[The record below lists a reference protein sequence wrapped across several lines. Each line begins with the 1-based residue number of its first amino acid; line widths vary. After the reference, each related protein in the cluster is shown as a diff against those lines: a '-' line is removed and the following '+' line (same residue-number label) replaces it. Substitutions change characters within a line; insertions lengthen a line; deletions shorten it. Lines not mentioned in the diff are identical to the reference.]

1 MEFGCVMAGGSEQ
14 QLLRYFRESASSILQ
29 LSEVQQ
35 WWRQGGGKGKEEEVQ
50 VRASDILSCSCP
62 SLAPSLCLF
71 LPAGVAPTAG
81 GERGSGVQSADCW
94 RLPVHRVL
102 AEETAWYIC

>member
-1 MEFGCVMAGGSEQ
+1 MAALGGGSEP
-14 QLLRYFRESASSILQ
+14 QLLQYFRESASSILQ

-35 WWRQGGGKGKEEEVQ
+35 WWRQGDCKGKEEEVQ
-50 VRASDILSCSCP
+50 VRASDTLSCSWP

-81 GERGSGVQSADCW
+81 GEGGSGLQSADCR